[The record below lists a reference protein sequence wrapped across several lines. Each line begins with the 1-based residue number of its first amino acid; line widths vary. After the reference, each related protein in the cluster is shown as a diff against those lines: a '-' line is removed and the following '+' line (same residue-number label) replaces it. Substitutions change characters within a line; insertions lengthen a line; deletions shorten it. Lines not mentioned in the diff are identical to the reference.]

1 MMKWGGFVIAAA
13 LFGAAIPSASATPSA
28 VDGLIA
34 QCSNEAARS
43 HAQAWRLEPTLRPVI
58 EAHRDLMSTACVRW
72 LSAEKTDVL
81 LSQCLAQ
88 AASGPRHI
96 QRGRNMDR
104 AYVERQQAI
113 CRKLAASR
121 AS

>member
-1 MMKWGGFVIAAA
+1 MVKLGGFVVAAVLIAAA
-13 LFGAAIPSASATPSA
+13 IPGASATPSV
-28 VDGLIA
+28 VDGLVA
-34 QCSNEAARS
+34 QCSQEASHA
-43 HAQAWRLEPTLRPVI
+43 HAQAWRLEPTLRPTI

-88 AASGPRHI
+88 ASAGPRHI
-96 QRGRNMDR
+96 QGGRNMDR
-104 AYVERQQAI
+104 AYIERQQLL

-121 AS
+121 G